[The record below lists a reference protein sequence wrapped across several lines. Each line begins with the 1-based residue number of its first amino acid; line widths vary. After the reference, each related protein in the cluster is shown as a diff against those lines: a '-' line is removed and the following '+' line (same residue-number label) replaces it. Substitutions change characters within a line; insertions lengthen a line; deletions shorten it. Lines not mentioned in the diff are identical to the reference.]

1 MKILKLV
8 PAIGF
13 FLLAA
18 AGARA
23 ETYEGVHPL
32 TTLRSRAEVQAEAV
46 AAAHSENPYAEGASA
61 SEPLVMTASTDR
73 ATVQAEAVAA
83 AHAPNQNLRRE
94 AFPGSVIPPQY
105 TGDRPQTRSAA
116 AAMGTSNP

>member
-1 MKILKLV
+1 MKTLKLI
-8 PAIGF
+8 PTIGF
-13 FLLAA
+13 FLHA

-32 TTLRSRAEVQAEAV
+32 TTASSRADVQAEAV
-46 AAAHSENPYAEGASA
+46 AAAHSPNPYAEGASA
-61 SEPLVMTASTDR
+61 VEPSVVTASTDR
-73 ATVQAEAVAA
+73 AKVQAEAVAA

-116 AAMGTSNP
+116 AAMGIGNP